1 MGNIGEPLRRI
12 ELEPL
17 SVPESEP
24 VEEPVVPE
32 PVVVPEREPEQVP
45 A

>member
-17 SVPESEP
+17 SEP
-24 VEEPVVPE
+24 APAEPPTPQPE
-32 PVVVPEREPEQVP
+32 PPMVPAEPEKVP